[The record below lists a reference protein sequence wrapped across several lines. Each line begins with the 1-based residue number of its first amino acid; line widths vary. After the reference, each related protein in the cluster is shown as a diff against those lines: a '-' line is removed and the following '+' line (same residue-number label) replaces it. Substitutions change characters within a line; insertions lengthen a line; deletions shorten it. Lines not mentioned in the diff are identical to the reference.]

1 MIKNIVVLLLGIIS
15 LIYLINPGAGILEAI
30 PDNLPYIGNLDE
42 AAACALVLA
51 VFRYFGV
58 DLTAFLKKR
67 LDDDSRDKN
76 RSD

>member
-1 MIKNIVVLLLGIIS
+1 MIKDTAVLLLGIIG
-15 LIYLINPGAGILEAI
+15 LVYLINPGAGIFEAI

-58 DLTAFLKKR
+58 DLTAFIKKR
-67 LDDDSRDKN
+67 LDKDPKRKN
-76 RSD
+76 PNG